1 MKSFNKYWFSVFI
14 AFIFFTSQLNAVMM
28 QEFQTPQVKDV
39 HTPAFQRSVL
49 RKKTELSAGR
59 VQNTGYAESNSQPS
73 AEPCMLI

>member
-1 MKSFNKYWFSVFI
+1 
-14 AFIFFTSQLNAVMM
+14 MM